1 MRRFHGGANM
11 NIGKIDPNFLMGSK
25 FASDEY
31 IWRNAQDTPFEIR
44 GLAVCSGEDFFRV
57 PMDIA
62 KATSEGVLQLSTHTA
77 GGRVRF
83 KTDSKKIAVRVHSR
97 HAFTMS
103 HMPLT
108 GISGVDIFANGIFI
122 GSVRPEIPNG
132 DWYEGFVSNPQG
144 EAEIEIN
151 LPLYNGVTAILVGLD
166 VGAFCVSPRKYTYDK
181 PVVYYGSSITQ
192 GGCASRPGNSYQGF
206 VSRWLDSDHVNLGFS
221 GNGRGEEPMAKF
233 IASIDMC
240 AFVMD
245 YDHNAPSAEHLLNT
259 HERMFK
265 IVREAH
271 PDIPV
276 IMITKPDIEK
286 DPENAEARRA
296 AIYRTYENA
305 VNSGD
310 KNVYF
315 IDGKTMFGRKDRDAC
330 TVDGCHPNDLGFYR
344 MAEAIYPVV
353 KASLEKN

>member
-1 MRRFHGGANM
+1 M
-11 NIGKIDPNFLMGSK
+11 NIGKIDPNFLVGSK
-25 FASDEY
+25 LSSDEY
-31 IWRNAQDTPFEIR
+31 IWRNAQDAPFEIR

-166 VGAFCVSPRKYTYDK
+166 V
-181 PVVYYGSSITQ
+181 
-192 GGCASRPGNSYQGF
+192 
-206 VSRWLDSDHVNLGFS
+206 
-221 GNGRGEEPMAKF
+221 
-233 IASIDMC
+233 
-240 AFVMD
+240 
-245 YDHNAPSAEHLLNT
+245 SA
-259 HERMFK
+259 
-265 IVREAH
+265 
-271 PDIPV
+271 
-276 IMITKPDIEK
+276 
-286 DPENAEARRA
+286 
-296 AIYRTYENA
+296 
-305 VNSGD
+305 
-310 KNVYF
+310 
-315 IDGKTMFGRKDRDAC
+315 
-330 TVDGCHPNDLGFYR
+330 
-344 MAEAIYPVV
+344 
-353 KASLEKN
+353 

>member
-1 MRRFHGGANM
+1 M
-11 NIGKIDPNFLMGSK
+11 NIGKIDPNFLLGSNL
-25 FASDEY
+25 SQEEY
-31 IWRNAQDTPFEIR
+31 AWRNAQDAPFEIR
-44 GLAVCSGEDFFRV
+44 GLAICEGEDFFRV

-62 KATSEGVLQLSTHTA
+62 NQTSEGVAQLATHTS

-108 GISGVDIFANGIFI
+108 GISGVDIYVGGAFS
-122 GSVRPEIPNG
+122 GSIRPEIPNG
-132 DWYEGFVSNPQG
+132 DWYEGFIVKGDG
-144 EAEIEIN
+144 EKEIEIN
-151 LPLYNGVTAILVGLD
+151 LPLYNGVTAILIGLD
-166 VGAFCVSPRKYTYDK
+166 KDASCLAPRKYTFDK

-206 VSRWLDSDHVNLGFS
+206 ISRWLDSDHVNLGFS
-221 GNGRGEEPMAKF
+221 GNGRGEEVMANF

-265 IVREAH
+265 IVRKAH

-276 IMITKPDIEK
+276 IMITKPDVEK
-286 DPENAEARRA
+286 DVSNVPARRE
-296 AIYRTYENA
+296 AIFKTYQNA
-305 VNSGD
+305 LNAGD
-310 KNVYF
+310 KNVRF
-315 IDGKTMFGRKDRDAC
+315 IDGKNLFGEKDRDAC

-344 MAEAIYPVV
+344 MAEVIYPVL
-353 KASLEKN
+353 KEALENK